1 MAAGTIEPILV
12 VDVKSRATGQILE
25 MRVQTGDIV
34 NPGDTLIKVD
44 RRDPTNTLA
53 QAEADME
60 VARAQLSNAEAQKR
74 RADQMFAA
82 QLLSEQ
88 EHDNNL
94 LTYANAQAQV
104 LRAQVSVQTA
114 RDALSDCNVLAPSG
128 GTIIQKSTEVG
139 QVITSASRDV
149 SGGTILLR
157 MADLNVVQ
165 VRALVDETD
174 IGKIQAGMS
183 ATTTVD
189 AYPNRP
195 FEGTVLK
202 IEPQST
208 VSQNVTMFAVLIRI
222 PNEQGFLRP
231 GMNADV
237 EVHVGNRTNVLAI
250 PNAALRTTRDV
261 GSAAQVLGLDPKDV
275 DAILARA
282 DSQARQNPPTA
293 ARPSGRGADAQTQSG
308 TQNQRGAPSPRADAA
323 LPAVPAV
330 PALGGPPPAQP
341 GGRADASPGSAAP
354 STFQRPPLPQGV
366 SEEQWSA
373 IRQKRMN
380 NEPLTAA
387 DSQILAR
394 VRAAR
399 EAQGGGQG
407 SAQGQ
412 PGAAAPGGAPGATP
426 AGAPGAAAGAQEGG
440 SGLPPGVSR
449 EQLMA
454 IFQKQRGGGTLTA
467 SEQAIMAQMRQR
479 LGGSGGAGGADNGG
493 QRRRQFG
500 ANSNFQ
506 YGGNYIVFVLRNGQ
520 PTPVS
525 VRTGFTDMDFSEV
538 LSGLTEQDTVLL
550 LPSASLVAQQ
560 DEMKSRMAKMG
571 GGVPGMSAQPAGG
584 ARGPG
589 GPGGGGH

>member
-1 MAAGTIEPILV
+1 
-12 VDVKSRATGQILE
+12 
-25 MRVQTGDIV
+25 
-34 NPGDTLIKVD
+34 
-44 RRDPTNTLA
+44 
-53 QAEADME
+53 ME

-261 GSAAQVLGLDPKDV
+261 GSAAQVLGLDPKAV
-275 DAILARA
+275 DAVLARA
-282 DSQARQNPPTA
+282 DSQARQNRPTA
-293 ARPSGRGADAQTQSG
+293 AGPSGRGAEQQA
-308 TQNQRGAPSPRADAA
+308 QRGTPSPRPDAA
-323 LPAVPAV
+323 RPAVPAV
-330 PALGGPPPAQP
+330 PAMGGPPAAGQ
-341 GGRADASPGSAAP
+341 GSAAP
-354 STFQRPPLPQGV
+354 AAAFQRPPLPQGV

-387 DSQILAR
+387 DSQIMAR

-412 PGAAAPGGAPGATP
+412 PGAAPAGAPGATP

-560 DEMKSRMAKMG
+560 DEMKSRMARMG